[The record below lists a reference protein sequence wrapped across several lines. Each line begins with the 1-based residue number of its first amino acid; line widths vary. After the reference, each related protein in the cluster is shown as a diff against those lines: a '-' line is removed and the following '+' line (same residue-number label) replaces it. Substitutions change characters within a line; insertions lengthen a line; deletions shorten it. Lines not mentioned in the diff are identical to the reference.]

1 MSKILVNVS
10 GADVILD
17 DVGVTIAGSSQY
29 TIPPQDYPQFA
40 ASSDVIRF
48 LADPLILVL
57 NDGGN
62 DITDLSKAV
71 DIIKGWPV
79 QTSTDEPDTVEEPF
93 FFDYDDIPVG
103 SGPHTLLTLPI
114 STGQTLSLK
123 RVSFSCR
130 IEGQLRILKNGFAI
144 GQVLTGAAQPSSNFD
159 WRPDYILVE
168 NDILEIV
175 LTKRN
180 GAPDTDVG
188 VHVMGVTTT
197 TT

>member
-10 GADVILD
+10 GADVIID
-17 DVGVTIAGSSQY
+17 DVGVTIAGSTQY

-40 ASSDVIRF
+40 ASSDVIR
-48 LADPLILVL
+48 LLSDPLILVL

-62 DITDLSKAV
+62 DITVLSNAI

-79 QTSTDEPDTVEEPF
+79 QSTDTDEAGTEEPF
-93 FFDYDDIPVG
+93 FFDYDDIPSG
-103 SGPHTLLTLPI
+103 SGPHTVFTFGVGP
-114 STGQTLSLK
+114 GQTLNLR
-123 RVSFSCR
+123 RVALSCR
-130 IEGQLRILKNGFAI
+130 IESQLKILKNGVTI

-168 NDILEIV
+168 NDILDIV
-175 LTKRN
+175 LTKRS

-188 VHVMGVTTT
+188 VHVMGAIITL
-197 TT
+197 